1 MAIYGYARVS
11 TEQQVDGASLAEQE
25 RRIRAIAS
33 YHGLPVEAMFRD
45 EGVSGKIPLGQRP
58 EGMKLMARI
67 KEGDTIIVSKM
78 DRAFRSARDALMVIE
93 RLRVR
98 GINLTLADMG
108 TEPVTQDGV
117 GKLFFLILAGMAEFE
132 RERIRERTLEGKKFK
147 EAKGGYAGGFVKY
160 GHNVEGRGRDAMLVR
175 DDEAD
180 AMVARAVELR
190 KTKVKWGDKRSA
202 KEKWM
207 SYADIAEILASEY
220 PHRDPPSHDTVWR
233 WVKKAAPE
241 LSYRKGH
248 KPPARRKAGHR
259 EEEAVW

>member
-1 MAIYGYARVS
+1 MAIYGYCRVS
-11 TEQQVDGASLAEQE
+11 TDQQVDGASLAEQE

-33 YHGLPVEAMFRD
+33 YHGLPVEAIFRD

-58 EGMKLMARI
+58 EGLKLMARI

-132 RERIRERTLEGKKFK
+132 RERIAERTREGKKFK
-147 EAKGGYAGGFVKY
+147 AAKGGYAGGFVQY
-160 GHNVEGRGRDAMLVR
+160 GHEVKGRGRDAVLLK
-175 DDEAD
+175 DAEAD

-190 KTKVKWGDKRSA
+190 KTPVKWSDKRGA
-202 KEKWM
+202 KVKWM
-207 SYADIAEILASEY
+207 SYDDIAAVLASEY

-248 KPPARRKAGHR
+248 KPAARRKAGHR